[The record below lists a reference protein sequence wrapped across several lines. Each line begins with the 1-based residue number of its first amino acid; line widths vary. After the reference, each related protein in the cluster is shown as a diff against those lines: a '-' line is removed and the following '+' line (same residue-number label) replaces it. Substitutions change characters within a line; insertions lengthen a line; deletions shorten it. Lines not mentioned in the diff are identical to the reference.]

1 MARFCGEKGV
11 ETTGTPALT
20 SPSLSHMRSSQPS
33 SGGDSGI
40 KSQSA
45 PEAKP
50 DTSARYLGGHGGGST
65 STGAETQHPVPL
77 MGLPRCGDL
86 PAVAAHHLQHKRP
99 LVAARTQLAEEGG
112 CARCPGWSSAQHPL
126 CSPLRSGGDGIDHL
140 HDAVQRRV
148 STDGH
153 VCPTEIVVDGAHQP
167 HDVQAAVLLR
177 HLLAD
182 LPCGGGWPR
191 HQLF

>member
-1 MARFCGEKGV
+1 MGHFWGEKGV
-11 ETTGTPALT
+11 GTIGTPPLT

-65 STGAETQHPVPL
+65 STVTGAEMQHPVPL
-77 MGLPRCGDL
+77 MGFPTCRGL

-99 LVAARTQLAEEGG
+99 LMAARTQVVGEGG
-112 CARCPGWSSAQHPL
+112 
-126 CSPLRSGGDGIDHL
+126 
-140 HDAVQRRV
+140 
-148 STDGH
+148 
-153 VCPTEIVVDGAHQP
+153 
-167 HDVQAAVLLR
+167 
-177 HLLAD
+177 
-182 LPCGGGWPR
+182 
-191 HQLF
+191 